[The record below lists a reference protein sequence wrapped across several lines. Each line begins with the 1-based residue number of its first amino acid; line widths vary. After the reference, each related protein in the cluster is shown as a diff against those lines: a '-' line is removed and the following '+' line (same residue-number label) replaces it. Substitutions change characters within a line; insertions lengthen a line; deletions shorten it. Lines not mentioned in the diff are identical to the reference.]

1 MSETMLYKPNGPH
14 KIHGGS
20 FDYVIVADHEI
31 DAKLAEGWFLTTTE
45 AAIDGEQRRQEA
57 EYDAKQA
64 ADAQA
69 LAAARALIAKHEGD
83 DAPPTREE
91 LQQRLRQ
98 LGIPFHHKA
107 GAAAL
112 AALLPKDGQ

>member
-14 KIHGGS
+14 KIHGGA
-20 FDYVIVADHEI
+20 FDYVVVPDEEVPS
-31 DAKLAEGWFLTTTE
+31 KLAEGWFLTTTE
-45 AAIDGEQRRQEA
+45 AAADGEQRRQEA
-57 EYDAKQA
+57 EYDAKRA

-69 LAAARALIAKHEGD
+69 LAAARALIAAHEGE

-91 LQQRLRQ
+91 LQQRLKQ

-107 GAAAL
+107 GAVAL
-112 AALLPKDGQ
+112 AALLPKE